1 VWRFWGLAF
10 AEGMMYRPP
19 VAAPM
24 VNVMAP
30 DYSVPSPAEVRRI
43 LQDARAAREANARAV
58 ERQLAVSED
67 TLKLR
72 FRL

>member
-1 VWRFWGLAF
+1 
-10 AEGMMYRPP
+10 MS
-19 VAAPM
+19 APT

-30 DYSVPSPAEVRRI
+30 PQYSVPSAAEVRRI
-43 LQDARAAREANARAV
+43 LQENQAERDAHAEAL